1 MAILSKPCWGM
12 DPNAG
17 HGVASL
23 RPEIYRK
30 VHGSPYACERL
41 SIKSVDR
48 RRIELPLGQGGD
60 ELDVSYRIST
70 ACAMVKTFR

>member
-1 MAILSKPCWGM
+1 METPLPVNGF
-12 DPNAG
+12 P
-17 HGVASL
+17 L
-23 RPEIYRK
+23 
-30 VHGSPYACERL
+30 
-41 SIKSVDR
+41 KSVDR